1 MSKQVMI
8 HKVLRILSENIKEVK
23 SMFIVG
29 VDIAKRSHEA
39 IVVNDSGSVVKK
51 AFNFKNSSAGFEHF
65 VETLNSISADPSD
78 FVIGMESTAHYWLAL
93 YSGLRK
99 RGYIV
104 HVLNPIQSNALRGM
118 YIRQVK
124 TNERDSLII
133 ADVIR
138 FGKYTEGGMPPS
150 ELYELRELCRARS
163 FIVDMTADLK
173 RKVIS
178 LLDQAFPE
186 YETIFTNIFGLTSS
200 ELLLNCSTPEEI
212 LAIDTEKLTAIIEI
226 PSRKRFNTSK
236 AEQIKEIASHSFG
249 IVMEYGTTSLL
260 IKQYM
265 ETFAI
270 QKYK

>member
-1 MSKQVMI
+1 
-8 HKVLRILSENIKEVK
+8 
-23 SMFIVG
+23 
-29 VDIAKRSHEA
+29 
-39 IVVNDSGSVVKK
+39 
-51 AFNFKNSSAGFEHF
+51 
-65 VETLNSISADPSD
+65 
-78 FVIGMESTAHYWLAL
+78 
-93 YSGLRK
+93 
-99 RGYIV
+99 
-104 HVLNPIQSNALRGM
+104 
-118 YIRQVK
+118 
-124 TNERDSLII
+124 
-133 ADVIR
+133 
-138 FGKYTEGGMPPS
+138 
-150 ELYELRELCRARS
+150 
-163 FIVDMTADLK
+163 MTADLK